1 MGFLRSIVL
10 TKSGPRQFL
19 SDIQPFFPVLWTPC
33 FAWGSNAN
41 DLLVPLQLS
50 ALSGTWH
57 PQSHWLCCAAS
68 RSAAR
73 CIPHRVFF
81 FLPAPNRGL
90 LPHSSVLRC
99 PFADLQVLFGKKK
112 SQKKHL
118 VVQGV
123 TCCSQWCNPVV
134 LSKLSTSQSYVL
146 AAKKTNRI
154 LGCMV
159 QEQSQEIQGSDCPPA
174 SWHLLD
180 YIKILHPLLCLLV
193 REGCW

>member
-19 SDIQPFFPVLWTPC
+19 SDIQPFFPVLWTPY

-112 SQKKHL
+112 AKRSIWSYKEWHVAVSDPTL
-118 VVQGV
+118 L
-123 TCCSQWCNPVV
+123 CSQSWARASLMSWQQKRPIESWAVWFRSRARKSREV
-134 LSKLSTSQSYVL
+134 IVPPL
-146 AAKKTNRI
+146 AGT
-154 LGCMV
+154 C
-159 QEQSQEIQGSDCPPA
+159 
-174 SWHLLD
+174 
-180 YIKILHPLLCLLV
+180 
-193 REGCW
+193 